1 MLVHATRIEETGG
14 FRIRDF
20 GITCGSS
27 MEDRRRGRIRRISNQ
42 WVKGSTPRDILR
54 GIMMKLLY
62 IAFFFVLIDLF
73 LCCNMCLNDK
83 FRTLA

>member
-42 WVKGSTPRDILR
+42 WVKGTIRIYTVGHLTGNYDEVTLHCI
-54 GIMMKLLY
+54 
-62 IAFFFVLIDLF
+62 F
-73 LCCNMCLNDK
+73 LCADRLILML
-83 FRTLA
+83 